1 VTTMK
6 KPAESMIVR
15 HDVSGICELTINR
28 PEAYNALSIDCME
41 TLQASLDDIR
51 DDAGVRVVIISG
63 SGNKFSAGHDLK
75 ELRDNR
81 NRGFYEKTFTTCS
94 RLMMSIVSS
103 PKPFIA
109 KVRGIATAAGC
120 QLVASCD
127 LAVAAEDA
135 RFATPGV
142 NIGLFCSTPM
152 VAVSRA
158 VARKHA
164 MEMLLLG
171 EFISAQR
178 AYDIGLVNR
187 VTSPEELDGITM
199 ELAMTIASK
208 SAPTLRIGKLA
219 FQEQIDR
226 DLKDA
231 YEYCNQVMVNNM
243 MAGDASEGIAAF
255 LEKRVPKWGEEN

>member
-1 VTTMK
+1 MTTIK
-6 KPAESMIVR
+6 KPTEPLVTR
-15 HDVSGICELTINR
+15 HDASGICELTLNR
-28 PEAYNALSIDCME
+28 PEAYNALSIQCMQ
-41 TLQASLDDIR
+41 TLQACLDDIR
-51 DDAGVRVVIISG
+51 DDSDVKVVIISG
-63 SGNKFSAGHDLK
+63 SGNKFCAGHDLK

-81 NRGFYEKTFTTCS
+81 DRDFYEQTFTTCS
-94 RLMMSIVSS
+94 RLMMSIIFS

-127 LAVAAEDA
+127 LAVATEDA

-152 VAVSRA
+152 VAVSRT

-171 EFISAQR
+171 DFISAHR
-178 AYDIGLVNR
+178 AYEMGLVNR
-187 VTSPEELDGITM
+187 ITPSDDLDSVTMD
-199 ELAMTIASK
+199 LAAAIASK
-208 SAPTLRIGKLA
+208 SAQTLRVGKRA

-226 DLKDA
+226 DLKGA
-231 YEYCNQVMVNNM
+231 YEYCNQVMVENM
-243 MAGDASEGIAAF
+243 MAGDASEGISAF
-255 LEKRVPKWGEEN
+255 LEKRAPKWGEED